1 MLSKGPDSAFPP
13 SRSVAYRPTNI
24 YYAYTDPL
32 FDSTFHDALIET
44 ASTIRAA
51 AVAEGQD
58 VEDAPIYG
66 NYALYDEDLEGIYGD
81 NLARLREIKAVVD
94 PDNVMAL
101 AGGFK
106 F

>member
-13 SRSVAYRPTNI
+13 TRSVTYFPTNI
-24 YYAYTDPL
+24 YYAYIDPL

-58 VEDAPIYG
+58 VDDAPIYG
-66 NYALYDEDLEGIYGD
+66 NYALYDEDLESIWGD
-81 NLARLREIKAVVD
+81 NVGRLKAIKASVD
-94 PDNVMAL
+94 PGNVMAL